1 MAYGDFNNTDNL
13 QYDWYQRDLASMFWK
28 KSSES
33 GATMLTTVAT
43 AIKSKVTPHQQLVDK
58 LNKIHLLWV
67 TFVELIRTDLQLIS
81 RNNKW
86 IPFFVCYW
94 CF

>member
-1 MAYGDFNNTDNL
+1 
-13 QYDWYQRDLASMFWK
+13 
-28 KSSES
+28 
-33 GATMLTTVAT
+33 MLTTVAT

-81 RNNKW
+81 RNNK
-86 IPFFVCYW
+86 
-94 CF
+94 